1 MIRILLPVGFF
12 ALVIV
17 LGVGLGLNPREV
29 PSPLIG
35 KPVPSFSL
43 SRLRFDDK
51 IVNERE
57 LLGKVSLVNFW
68 ATWCEGCRIEHP
80 QLVQIAN
87 TTGIPIY
94 GVNYKDERA
103 QALQW
108 LDRFGDPYVS
118 SAYDPRGDL
127 GLDFGVY
134 GLPETFVI
142 AADGTIAYKHTRSR
156 RHHCLQTHRTGQRF
170 GLERKI
176 AAGHSFIAGW
186 LDWQIHHREWSTIAV
201 RRAKSQVAR

>member
-1 MIRILLPVGFF
+1 MMRILLPVGFF

-17 LGVGLGLNPREV
+17 LGIGLGLNPREV

-35 KPVPSFSL
+35 KPIPSFSL
-43 SRLRFDDK
+43 PRLQYEDK
-51 IVNERE
+51 VLNERE

-68 ATWCEGCRIEHP
+68 ATWCEGCRVEHSE
-80 QLVQIAN
+80 LVRIAN

-103 QALQW
+103 PARQW
-108 LDRFGDPYVS
+108 LQRFGDPYVS

-134 GLPETFVI
+134 GLPETFII
-142 AADGTIAYKHTRSR
+142 AADGTIAYKHTGPLSTADWNEKLLPVIRS
-156 RHHCLQTHRTGQRF
+156 LQG
-170 GLERKI
+170 G
-176 AAGHSFIAGW
+176 
-186 LDWQIHHREWSTIAV
+186 
-201 RRAKSQVAR
+201 

>member
-1 MIRILLPVGFF
+1 MMRILLPIGFF

-43 SRLRFDDK
+43 SRLRYEDK
-51 IVNERE
+51 VLNERE

-68 ATWCEGCRIEHP
+68 ATWCEGCRVEHAE
-80 QLVQIAN
+80 LVRIAN

-103 QALQW
+103 AAMQW

-134 GLPETFVI
+134 GLPETFII
-142 AADGTIAYKHTRSR
+142 AADGTIAYKHTGPLGPSDWNEKLLPVIRA
-156 RHHCLQTHRTGQRF
+156 LQG
-170 GLERKI
+170 G
-176 AAGHSFIAGW
+176 
-186 LDWQIHHREWSTIAV
+186 
-201 RRAKSQVAR
+201 